1 MNNRK
6 RNSVIDLYS
15 QSTVFIRSAV
25 YSYSLEILEWHPIQR
40 LLDEREEGNVFFV
53 SWMARVYGRCFTK
66 RKSVHAS
73 HHGEKRSSGGYHLK
87 ERDDRKM
94 REGREKVWEGEG
106 KKVTEA
112 NVSSDSSMNFPAVK
126 RTGFWPLTISMF
138 TGFCKLRGYRYQ
150 GIEYPA
156 WPIASLWKR
165 EREIEGDWG
174 TAEEIDTQALS
185 RIFYKSQTLAE
196 NQRQRNTKHARL
208 YRIQC
213 GKSER

>member
-25 YSYSLEILEWHPIQR
+25 YSYSLEILEWHLIQR

-53 SWMARVYGRCFTK
+53 SWMAYFYGQCFTK
-66 RKSVHAS
+66 RESVHAS

-87 ERDDRKM
+87 ERDDRRIK
-94 REGREKVWEGEG
+94 EGREKVWGREG

-112 NVSSDSSMNFPAVK
+112 NVSSDSSMNFPAVR

-138 TGFCKLRGYRYQ
+138 TGFCKFRGYRYQ

-165 EREIEGDWG
+165 EIERDWG
-174 TAEEIDTQALS
+174 TAEEIDAQALS
-185 RIFYKSQTLAE
+185 RIFYKSQTSAE
-196 NQRQRNTKHARL
+196 NQRQRSTRYARL
-208 YRIQC
+208 CRIQC
-213 GKSER
+213 SKSKRWE